1 MLMPRKQVVPI
12 DTGGTTETACLEDVL
27 QDDLDGLYR
36 FALRLTR
43 NADEAQELTQ
53 EAAVRALQRK
63 GEIVRNWRV
72 WVVQTGYPLF
82 ISGLG
87 RRGPREVAGEGRC
100 DKATT
105 ERSGAPLPAAL

>member
-12 DTGGTTETACLEDVL
+12 DTGGTTETAYLEDVL

-63 GEIVRNWRV
+63 GEIVRNWRD
-72 WVVQTGYPLF
+72 WVFQTVYHLF
-82 ISGLG
+82 CTG
-87 RRGPREVAGEGRC
+87 RRPRRPRKEGGEGHF
-100 DKATT
+100 
-105 ERSGAPLPAAL
+105 